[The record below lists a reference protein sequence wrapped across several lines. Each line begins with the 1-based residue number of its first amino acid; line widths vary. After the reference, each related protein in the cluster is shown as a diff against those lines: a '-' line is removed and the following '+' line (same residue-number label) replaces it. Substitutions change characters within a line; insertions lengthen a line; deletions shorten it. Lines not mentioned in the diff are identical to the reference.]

1 MTHREK
7 AELLKDTIIFLY
19 TKEGRSKSYISKLL
33 NIDRKVLSV
42 YIEELKLVKA
52 NVSHLKP
59 STQKFLNKHRTKIKS
74 MLDRD
79 ISQSEIA
86 RELGCNRGLLI
97 TVIKYDSIL
106 SKANEDYIQRIHN
119 TTEVNRNLAM
129 EKSKL
134 NYDFKDIEGEE
145 WKPILGNEDYFISNK
160 GRVKHYIKSYNNFAL
175 LRLNENMESHRMY
188 IRIRDKNYQIARLV
202 GFAFVDG
209 YSEECNTID
218 HIDGNVT
225 NNYSSNL
232 CWVSQHENNLR
243 AYRNGRVKNIAF
255 SNHPKFRYILVDSKY
270 EFKTVVALAKFLDV
284 SPTQAYRYISGECNC
299 SRRIEII
306 Y

>member
-33 NIDRKVLSV
+33 YIERKVLSE
-42 YIEELKLVKA
+42 YIEELKLIKA
-52 NVSHLKP
+52 NVSHLTP
-59 STQKFLNKHRTKIKS
+59 STQKFLNRHRTKIKS
-74 MLDRD
+74 MLDRN

-86 RELGCNRGLLI
+86 RELGCNRKLLI
-97 TVIKYDSIL
+97 TVIKYDSVL
-106 SKANEDYIQRIHN
+106 SRANEDYIRRMYN
-119 TTEVNRNLAM
+119 SAEDTRNSAM
-129 EKSKL
+129 EKSRL
-134 NYDFKDIEGEE
+134 NYDFSDIEGEE

-160 GRVKHYIKSYNNFAL
+160 GRVKHYIKRYKIFAL
-175 LRLNENMESHRMY
+175 LNLCENSRSHRMY
-188 IRIRDKNYQIARLV
+188 IRIRGKNYQVARLV
-202 GFAFVDG
+202 GFAFVCG

-218 HIDGNVT
+218 HIDGDVT

-255 SNHPKFRYILVDSKY
+255 RNHPKFRYILVDSKY
-270 EFKTVVALAKFLDV
+270 EFKTIEALAKFLEM